1 MKAFSFHTIYMYICL
16 ALLVTAGLTA
26 SCQDELY
33 QELDYTTVGKEVVL
47 TIPVKMPAMEVKT
60 RGDIAVSDRDGIKSL
75 WIAVFDATT
84 GEITSKKADNTAN
97 GWYKVTNIST
107 DYTAY
112 QEEPDGKFGTV
123 TLSAK
128 SGPSYIVAV
137 ANVDNMGV
145 TSDAQDEPK
154 QLSELLTDDLTWEG
168 FNKIAV
174 VSFPEGNA
182 QGDIYAPNI
191 ENGLPM
197 SGCYSS
203 LALGGIHSADWA
215 ATNFTQVFIP
225 SSGTGNVN
233 LTDGGAIHLR
243 RLVSHITF
251 NLEAAGD
258 VIDLSVEGYRIF
270 NVPNYSWLYERGN
283 NANGTGSNFG
293 DQATQDNA
301 TTYYHAPVRFGEH
314 YVTTDNTKH
323 SFDFW
328 MVENKHTG
336 NITPAEDE
344 NASEEVKQKDA
355 YNQRE
360 AKTIQGNDV
369 LYTALTGNAWTANNM
384 ASYVVIRCNV
394 TYKEQVNVDEDGL
407 NDTDK
412 EKTEV
417 YRTGVAEYTI
427 HLGYI
432 NNDAG
437 DFNSYRNTNYTY
449 NVKVNGLNEIVVEAN
464 DGGTRNS
471 AEGIVTDVENRT
483 VLLDA
488 HYSCFNVVFT
498 EEELSNLETTDGSGH
513 TIATFG
519 YIVTTYESGVAHT
532 YTEADDAVTGDDR
545 KYIDWIELKPTT
557 DATTLAIYKPASRG
571 TYTAPANP
579 AEGDEPVMPI
589 DEFYRTVKNNQDNL
603 GQVFTKNAD
612 GNYYFTVFINE
623 YTYEPRYGDAN
634 WGDETTTDVWYTYVN
649 QPSRHFYFRVR
660 RQTSEDGNSVY
671 ARSKYAIEQQS
682 IQTYY
687 SNRNEGEGDA
697 STAIGIEH
705 VNEVQ
710 GLNLRK
716 NFTNTEISHVNGRWN
731 VHRWLTNNDANTSSV
746 NWDDFVQRT
755 VMLQIPNAN
764 NFISNQDELL
774 QGGPQLVSIESGWNP
789 ADLEHPTQTG
799 YGNLPALATFNGS
812 IYSSLYDPQK
822 SSTNK
827 AHFIEAINACMNR
840 NRDENGDGSINK
852 EELKWYVPASGKY
865 LRAILGRNSL
875 TDPIMPYQRV
885 SKLPSNDNGEN
896 SRWLMYAS
904 DDKVAW
910 AMEGLS
916 MSDWVDRDDGKR
928 IPWNVRCIRNL
939 GTNLQTTVNSEKVT
953 MAYVHDEA
961 NRKVRMTYYDNASI
975 RTEKITGKGNGNTGG
990 GMPMHP
996 VTDPLNKVYYAF
1008 EYSST
1013 MVGPVTNVY
1022 PNQIAANFINTNTG
1036 NPCYRMEG
1044 DGWRLPNQ
1052 KELAIMRNC
1061 GLFDS
1066 MPDKTNSSNQRDC
1079 YGVSCTYDYFTTAGE
1094 GTAQG
1099 TPSYTLNNGVPNH
1112 RLMVTRN
1119 DGGTRLPESNS
1130 VYYHLYYRC
1139 VRDVEP

>member
-1 MKAFSFHTIYMYICL
+1 MYICL

-84 GEITSKKADNTAN
+84 GEITSKNADDTAI
-97 GWYKVTNIST
+97 GWYKVTDIST
-107 DYTAY
+107 DYTDY

-123 TLSAK
+123 TLSTK

-145 TSDAQDEPK
+145 TSDAQDEQK
-154 QLSELLTDDLTWEG
+154 KLSELLTDDLTWEG

-182 QGDIYAPNI
+182 QGDIYAPDI

-203 LALGGIHSADWA
+203 LALGGTHPADWA

-225 SSGTGNVN
+225 SSGNGNVS

-283 NANGTGSNFG
+283 NANGTGGNFG
-293 DQATQDNA
+293 DQATQDNT

-314 YVTTDNTKH
+314 YVTTDNTNATAPKH

-407 NDTDK
+407 TDTDK
-412 EKTEV
+412 GKTYV

-449 NVKVNGLNEIVVEAN
+449 NVKVSGLNEIVVEAN
-464 DGGTRNS
+464 DEGPRNS

-513 TIATFG
+513 IIATFG

-532 YTEADDAVTGDDR
+532 YTEADAVTGDAR

-634 WGDETTTDVWYTYVN
+634 WGDETDTDVWYTYVN

-660 RQTSEDGNSVY
+660 RQTSADGNSVY

-697 STAIGIEH
+697 LTAIGIEH

-716 NFTNTEISHVNGRWN
+716 NFTNTVISQFNGRWN
-731 VHRWLTNNDANTSSV
+731 VHRWLTDNDANTSV
-746 NWDDFVQRT
+746 HWDDFVQRK
-755 VMLQIPNAN
+755 VMLKIPEPTSFTGNK
-764 NFISNQDELL
+764 L

-789 ADLEHPTQTG
+789 AIPGSSDTG
-799 YGNLPALATFNGS
+799 YGNLPALVAFNGTIAGDGS
-812 IYSSLYDPQK
+812 AYDPQPN
-822 SSTNK
+822 STDK
-827 AHFIEAINACMNR
+827 DDYIEAINACMNR
-840 NRDENGDGSINK
+840 NRDEDGDGVIDK

-875 TDPIMPYQRV
+875 SDPIMPYQRIAQ
-885 SKLPSNDNGEN
+885 LPDASDNGKN

-904 DDKVAW
+904 NDKTVW

-916 MSDWVDRDDGKR
+916 LGEWRYNAAGGTR

-939 GTNLQTTVNSEKVT
+939 GTDLTTTTDEEKVQR
-953 MAYVHDEA
+953 AYVKDE
-961 NRKVRMTYYDNASI
+961 NRPIVRMTYYDNASI
-975 RTEKITGKGNGNTGG
+975 RTEKITGKGNSDTGG
-990 GMPMHP
+990 GMRMHP

-1008 EYSST
+1008 EYSDLESPIVSDNLNATATNIIRST
-1013 MVGPVTNVY
+1013 
-1022 PNQIAANFINTNTG
+1022 TG
-1036 NPCYRMEG
+1036 NPCYTMSGEN
-1044 DGWRLPNQ
+1044 WRLPNQ
-1052 KELAIMRNC
+1052 KELAIMRDL
-1061 GLFDS
+1061 GLFEA
-1066 MPDKTNSSNQRDC
+1066 MPQKINGGTAGNDN
-1079 YGVSCTYDYFTTAGE
+1079 YALSCTYDYFTTAGE

-1099 TPSYTLNNGVPNH
+1099 TPTYTLDRNGVPNH
-1112 RLMVTRN
+1112 RLMVTRR
-1119 DGGTRLPESNS
+1119 DGGTRLPLKNS
-1130 VYYHLYYRC
+1130 SSDSPRFHLYYRC